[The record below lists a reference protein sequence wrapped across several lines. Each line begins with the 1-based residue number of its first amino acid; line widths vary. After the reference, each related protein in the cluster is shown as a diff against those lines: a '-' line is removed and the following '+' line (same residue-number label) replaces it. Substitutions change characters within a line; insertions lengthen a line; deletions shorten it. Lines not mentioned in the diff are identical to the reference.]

1 MEKGIITD
9 ISFFNY
15 DNGFIG
21 IEYRDLNGKKHS
33 KKSRLKEAKASMELH
48 STDYLMGLDYM
59 RLCAEYDKTKDPVL
73 LKAIRILSI
82 QDRPTLKG
90 DYVYYAWKYLHM
102 RHNAFNRH
110 TEGKRCTLKDD
121 ILAAI
126 LMHSG
131 NVLDFCRRNNI
142 SRNTYYRVKSNN
154 FTNLFD
160 RERVERLKQ
169 SILGVGNNHIVIV

>member
-15 DNGFIG
+15 NNGFIG
-21 IEYRDLNGKKHS
+21 IKYRDLNGRKQS
-33 KKSRLKEAKASMELH
+33 KKSRLKEDKASMELH
-48 STDYLMGLDYM
+48 TTDYLNGLYYM
-59 RLCAEYDKTKDPVL
+59 ALCAAYDKTKDPVL
-73 LKAIRILSI
+73 LKAIRILAI
-82 QDRPTLKG
+82 QDRTTLKG

-160 RERVERLKQ
+160 KERVERLKQ
-169 SILGVGNNHIVIV
+169 SIFGVGGSHIVTI